1 MDKSYNDTIRP
12 LLDLADRL
20 TVLFKGTTIKIPRI
34 ASCGMQ
40 SHGKSST
47 LESITHISLPK
58 GDGTVTICPIKI
70 SLRNTKEEEFARI
83 KFELDPEEKY
93 EKIGL
98 EEIADKINEFQNKV
112 KEENNVKEKEVK
124 LFDRVIQV
132 EVNRKNAPNL
142 TLYDMPGLNF
152 KKEIRKKSE
161 EINEKFLKEKETTVL
176 LVMSGSEE
184 IHNCYVTEWMKKIP
198 DYKKRFNAI
207 ITKAELLKNKKIEV
221 YLDQIKSL
229 NLENPPSLIVN
240 KFGDYENLSY
250 EEMKEKELELINQI
264 PNINRYPNINLG
276 MEKLIEQLIKLQKN
290 DLYMTFSDI
299 AFKVKKEIEK
309 NEKTLKSLPSECE
322 SQEKFFELLE
332 KCITKF
338 KEKIQMKKEYVK
350 CKENG
355 QPEQNLLK
363 YDIQMKFRN
372 HIKNVKK
379 KINDLFT
386 LPFCE
391 QVTNNIKQ
399 FNSDRIPILEDIVP
413 FNILLKPKIIEILS
427 DFEYTI
433 KDIYDYMINNINPII
448 SESFGNFKSLEKKII
463 RLYQNYSE
471 EQKKKM
477 FDFYEEVYFLETE
490 NISTFNIEIINKV
503 NTMNKHINYFL
514 FGQNK
519 AKKKKQLCISI
530 FKKIKDSIPLKN
542 LGPLGQ
548 ISDALIDDI
557 IDLKDQKPNNNIDN
571 NVEKNLD
578 LEQNQKEKEDEQKNE
593 NEIETKTEKE
603 EEPKTEDDK
612 VSTSTRDLTQED
624 DKVSSSIRDLTKE
637 VVENKK
643 YGDLVKDKYQKYSEL
658 IQSIIGI
665 IYNYE
670 KEKNT
675 RKFDHDEFVGR
686 INIAYRPQEIGTFD
700 EKLINEEFTKISEE
714 SENEFIPG
722 FQYINKDKLEEFQE
736 LITKGEVQLKT
747 ANTITKMVSYLE
759 IMLNRVLDMIFLSI
773 QKYLYDRL
781 TDDRMIYHIRNGIH
795 LLSFEK
801 CKKLVEIKPDLTRK
815 RNECKDNIKN
825 LKKALREIDNLKSEN
840 NIFLEEDDEEDDDE
854 DEENKKN
861 K

>member
-338 KEKIQMKKEYVK
+338 KEKIQIKKEYVK

-355 QPEQNLLK
+355 QPEQNLL
-363 YDIQMKFRN
+363 
-372 HIKNVKK
+372 
-379 KINDLFT
+379 T

-391 QVTNNIKQ
+391 QVTNNINQ

-542 LGPLGQ
+542 LGP
-548 ISDALIDDI
+548 
-557 IDLKDQKPNNNIDN
+557 NNIDN